1 MNNFDKSGPPNKYAN
16 VNQVVLQAKLR
27 VAQSGVEM
35 LDFTIPLGMMEL
47 HCSCPIPDEDTEG
60 SPVYVHMR
68 PARSVGAPRPADNMR
83 QRRQRPAP
91 GARDYG
97 VDHNASHADDHDDP
111 RENFGNRA

>member
-1 MNNFDKSGPPNKYAN
+1 MNNFDKNGPLNKN
-16 VNQVVLQAKLR
+16 SNQVILQARLR

-68 PARSVGAPRPADNMR
+68 PARLANAPRPSSGPR
-83 QRRQRPAP
+83 QRRRAD
-91 GARDYG
+91 GWNRD
-97 VDHNASHADDHDDP
+97 DDDHDDA
-111 RENFGNRA
+111 RESLGNRA